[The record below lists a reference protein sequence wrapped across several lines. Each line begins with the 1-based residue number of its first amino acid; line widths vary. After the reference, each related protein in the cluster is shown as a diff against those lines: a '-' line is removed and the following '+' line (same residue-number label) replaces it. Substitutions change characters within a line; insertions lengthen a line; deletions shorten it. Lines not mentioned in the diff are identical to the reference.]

1 MNSKDVLLNTR
12 GDFMT
17 FRQISAALIG
27 AATLSVPFA
36 TAAADYYGAFAFSQ
50 NTGAS
55 GWSKNYTSQSEA
67 EGAALQ
73 YCFGTKGATDCK
85 VAYSF
90 VNSCA
95 ALAVGGDNGWGAD
108 WGANK
113 QAAQNKA
120 MNTCSGYSYDCKVII
135 SECSTGE

>member
-1 MNSKDVLLNTR
+1 MLIAKIAARVL
-12 GDFMT
+12 GAA
-17 FRQISAALIG
+17 IIIAPAAASAA
-27 AATLSVPFA
+27 
-36 TAAADYYGAFAFSQ
+36 DNYGAFAFSQ

-55 GWSKNYTSQSEA
+55 GWAKNFTSQAEA
-67 EGAALQ
+67 ESAAMG
-73 YCFGTKGATDCK
+73 YCRDTKGAGDCK

-108 WGANK
+108 WGVNK

-120 MNTCSGYSYDCKVII
+120 MNTCSGYSYDCKVLI
-135 SECSTGE
+135 SECSNGE

>member
-1 MNSKDVLLNTR
+1 MIAKIAGAVLGATILCAP
-12 GDFMT
+12 
-17 FRQISAALIG
+17 AA
-27 AATLSVPFA
+27 AS
-36 TAAADYYGAFAFSQ
+36 AADYYGAFAFSQ

-73 YCFGTKGATDCK
+73 YCFETKGASDCK

-108 WGANK
+108 WGVNK

-120 MNTCSGYSYDCKVII
+120 MNTCAGYSYDCKVLI
-135 SECSTGE
+135 SECSTGQ

>member
-1 MNSKDVLLNTR
+1 MKILSK
-12 GDFMT
+12 FAA
-17 FRQISAALIG
+17 AALG
-27 AATLSVPFA
+27 VAFL
-36 TAAADYYGAFAFSQ
+36 TAPVTASAADYYGAFAFSQ

-73 YCFGTKGATDCK
+73 VCFQNQGASDCK
-85 VAYSF
+85 VSYSF

-108 WGANK
+108 WGANP
-113 QAAQNKA
+113 QAAENKA
-120 MNTCSGYSYDCKVII
+120 LHTCSGYSYNCKILA
-135 SECSTGE
+135 SQCSTGQ

>member
-1 MNSKDVLLNTR
+1 MKTLKKT
-12 GDFMT
+12 T
-17 FRQISAALIG
+17 AAIL
-27 AATLSVPFA
+27 AAAFLTMPVAAS
-36 TAAADYYGAFAFSQ
+36 AADYYGAFAFSQ

-55 GWSKNYTSQSEA
+55 GWSKNYGSQSEA

-73 YCFGTKGATDCK
+73 VCFQTQGASDCK

-108 WGANK
+108 WGANI
-113 QAAQNKA
+113 QAAENKA
-120 MNTCSGYSYDCKVII
+120 MHTCSGYSYNCRVLT
-135 SECSTGE
+135 SQCSDGR

>member
-1 MNSKDVLLNTR
+1 MKTFSK
-12 GDFMT
+12 
-17 FRQISAALIG
+17 
-27 AATLSVPFA
+27 FA
-36 TAAADYYGAFAFSQ
+36 TITAAMAMFAVPAIASAADYYGAFAFSQ

-73 YCFGTKGATDCK
+73 VCFQTQGASDCK
-85 VAYSF
+85 VSYSF

-108 WGANK
+108 WGANV
-113 QAAQNKA
+113 QAAENKA
-120 MNTCSGYSYDCKVII
+120 LHTCAGYSYNCKII
-135 SECSTGE
+135 TSQCSNGS

>member
-1 MNSKDVLLNTR
+1 MNIVKLASAVLGVTIIT
-12 GDFMT
+12 MPMAA
-17 FRQISAALIG
+17 SAADN
-27 AATLSVPFA
+27 F
-36 TAAADYYGAFAFSQ
+36 GAFAFSQ

-55 GWSKNYTSQSEA
+55 GWAKNFTSQSEA
-67 EGAALQ
+67 ESAALG
-73 YCFGTKGATDCK
+73 YCRDTQGANDCK

-108 WGANK
+108 WGVNK

-120 MNTCSGYSYDCKVII
+120 LNTCSGYSYDCKVIM
-135 SECSTGE
+135 SECSNGQ

>member
-1 MNSKDVLLNTR
+1 MKIVT
-12 GDFMT
+12 
-17 FRQISAALIG
+17 
-27 AATLSVPFA
+27 FA
-36 TAAADYYGAFAFSQ
+36 TAVLAATILSMPVAAAADNYGAFAFSQ

-55 GWSKNYTSQSEA
+55 GWSKNFTSQSEA

-73 YCFGTKGATDCK
+73 YCFDTKGATDCK

-120 MNTCSGYSYDCKVII
+120 MNTCSGYSYDCKVLI
-135 SECSTGE
+135 SECSTGK

>member
-1 MNSKDVLLNTR
+1 MKTLNKIATAVLGVALLTVPVAA
-12 GDFMT
+12 
-17 FRQISAALIG
+17 SAAD
-27 AATLSVPFA
+27 F
-36 TAAADYYGAFAFSQ
+36 YGAFAFSQ

-55 GWSKNYTSQSEA
+55 GWAKNYNSQSEA

-73 YCFGTKGATDCK
+73 VCFQTQGASDCK

-108 WGANK
+108 WGVNI
-113 QAAQNKA
+113 QAAENKA
-120 MNTCSGYSYDCKVII
+120 M
-135 SECSTGE
+135 